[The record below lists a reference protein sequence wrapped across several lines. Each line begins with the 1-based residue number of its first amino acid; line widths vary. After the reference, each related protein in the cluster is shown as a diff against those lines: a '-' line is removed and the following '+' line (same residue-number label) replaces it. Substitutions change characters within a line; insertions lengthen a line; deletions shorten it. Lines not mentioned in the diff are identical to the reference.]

1 MRRHDETTP
10 SRRWDGR
17 GLAVLALVVLATGL
31 GYATADAATIV
42 VAKDGTG
49 DFEVIQDAVD
59 AAAAG
64 DTIFVRPGVYAE
76 SRGFQFDPGLFGETF
91 VGITTPNLTLIGAHR
106 DSVIV
111 GPDTQDWDED
121 TFTPQGI
128 SVPGDTPVGL
138 TIQGMTIRNCRE
150 GLRLHGPSVVRDMT
164 FFENGSHVVSSI
176 GPVTI
181 EDCEMIRGGQR
192 SLGVFYVRDTE
203 NPLYARR
210 IRTDTLSF
218 GILVSDGA
226 TVIVEDSE
234 FMAGGAYGSA
244 QFGGR
249 LEVVNC
255 VGTGSL
261 NAGFGAETSSSLF
274 VADSDVSVRN
284 QAILLSD
291 QSTGYVLRSTLQSQF
306 DSAVYAG
313 PGCTPRVN
321 WSNILTG
328 PQRFAVIIDIDEQ
341 PGDITTLDFRDNWW
355 GTADP
360 DSISALI
367 RDSEDDPRILY
378 RVDFS
383 GYKSGVVSGETE
395 SIGSFKARFRN

>member
-1 MRRHDETTP
+1 M
-10 SRRWDGR
+10 
-17 GLAVLALVVLATGL
+17 LALVVLATGL

-42 VAKDGTG
+42 VAKGGTG

-64 DTIFVRPGVYAE
+64 DTVFVRPGVYAE

-111 GPDTQDWDED
+111 GPETQEWDEE

-128 SVPGDTPVGL
+128 SVPADTPFGL
-138 TIQGMTIRNCRE
+138 TVQGMTIRNCRE
-150 GLRLHGPSVVRDMT
+150 GLRLHGPSVARDIK
-164 FFENGSHVVSSI
+164 FFENGTHIISAI
-176 GPVTI
+176 GPITV
-181 EDCEMIRGGQR
+181 EDCEMIRGGTR
-192 SLGVFYVRDTE
+192 SVGIFYFRDSE

-218 GILVSDGA
+218 GILVVNRA
-226 TVIVEDSE
+226 TAIAEDSE
-234 FMAGGAYGSA
+234 FVAGGAYGEA

-261 NAGFGAETSSSLF
+261 NAGFGAKTNSSLF
-274 VADSDVSVRN
+274 VTDSDVSVRN
-284 QAILLSD
+284 QAILLLD
-291 QSTGYVLRSTLQSQF
+291 QSTAYVLRSTLQTQF
-306 DSAVYAG
+306 DSAVYSG

-321 WSNILTG
+321 LSNLLAG

-341 PGDITTLDFRDNWW
+341 PGEITTLDFRDNWW
-355 GTADP
+355 GTAYP
-360 DSISALI
+360 DSIAALI
-367 RDSEDDPRILY
+367 RDSEQDPRILY

-383 GYKSGVVSGETE
+383 GYKPDIVSAETS
-395 SIGSFKARFRN
+395 SIGSLKARFRD